1 MPCPYGGFRYLLPK
15 DTTRSIDKTSM
26 FTSTTI
32 CILEPKRK
40 IAMRIKSLLN
50 SKNVVAGDG
59 VHLRELVNAHNDPGF
74 SGRYSLAE
82 AILPAG
88 LSSTPHRL
96 STSELY
102 FVISGQ
108 AVMHIDKETAELKSG
123 DAVEI
128 PPNAVQWVDNR
139 QGSTPFVFLCIV
151 DPAWRAE
158 DEEIL

>member
-1 MPCPYGGFRYLLPK
+1 
-15 DTTRSIDKTSM
+15 
-26 FTSTTI
+26 
-32 CILEPKRK
+32 
-40 IAMRIKSLLN
+40 MRIKSLLN
-50 SKNVVAGDG
+50 SKKVIAGDG

-82 AILPAG
+82 AILPVG

-96 STSELY
+96 HTSELY
-102 FVISGQ
+102 FVISGR
-108 AVMHIDKETAELKSG
+108 AMMHIDDEVEELKSG

-139 QGSTPFVFLCIV
+139 EGSEPFVFLCIV